1 MEDVDLLVEV
11 FYGYEARVEADR
23 ITMELEELDGISE
36 IAADEREAMV
46 DEIKG
51 KKPRNDLMKK
61 PTNQNLDV
69 TRTDNGAIGE
79 GDDEENDPNLLN
91 LDPDNVVLAL
101 KEFENERERKAI
113 EDMMGASKTKKV
125 NKAEDDAE
133 RAKREKLKQE
143 LYWDRLT
150 GILDPQKCSVWRALN
165 KSLNKYYQMLVNRQN
180 LIEETGLLNQ
190 QNEELKTLLNQYLQA
205 GVN

>member
-51 KKPRNDLMKK
+51 KKPRNDLIKK

-190 QNEELKTLLNQYLQA
+190 QNEELKTLLNQYL
-205 GVN
+205 

>member
-23 ITMELEELDGISE
+23 IAMELEELDGISE

-190 QNEELKTLLNQYLQA
+190 QNEELKTLLNQYL
-205 GVN
+205 